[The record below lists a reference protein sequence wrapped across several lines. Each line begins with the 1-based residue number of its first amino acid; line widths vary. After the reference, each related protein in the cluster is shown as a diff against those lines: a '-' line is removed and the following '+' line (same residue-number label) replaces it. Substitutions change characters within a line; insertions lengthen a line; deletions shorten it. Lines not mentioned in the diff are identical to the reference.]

1 MSWWICWTFAWI
13 SYAAIW
19 CYQLVILA
27 FGAFYYRRTHSN
39 ARAILSSTLR
49 HPSTFHLSRNH
60 RYGWQRKRERFALL
74 PAQDGSVE
82 MQEFRRKQLAFSS
95 YESCSL
101 QDVPTSIFV
110 SVPMSSRKKTL
121 CFVLPLHSSFGSLL
135 KLIRARCGF
144 KLKTTSSFKIVSP
157 ASSKAFRP
165 LFSSASSLFS
175 TSLHRLGITPNSE
188 IRFSI
193 RVLGGAEST
202 SRDEEYYEVEYDGV
216 FDGLSEEGLAALER
230 NAVASTSRAPL
241 VPQKRSASEKEK
253 I

>member
-1 MSWWICWTFAWI
+1 M
-13 SYAAIW
+13 
-19 CYQLVILA
+19 ILA

-121 CFVLPLHSSFGSLL
+121 CFGELINMLNVSLKALLILDFKFFHFIQVSAPSSS
-135 KLIRARCGF
+135 
-144 KLKTTSSFKIVSP
+144 
-157 ASSKAFRP
+157 
-165 LFSSASSLFS
+165 
-175 TSLHRLGITPNSE
+175 
-188 IRFSI
+188 
-193 RVLGGAEST
+193 
-202 SRDEEYYEVEYDGV
+202 
-216 FDGLSEEGLAALER
+216 
-230 NAVASTSRAPL
+230 
-241 VPQKRSASEKEK
+241 
-253 I
+253 